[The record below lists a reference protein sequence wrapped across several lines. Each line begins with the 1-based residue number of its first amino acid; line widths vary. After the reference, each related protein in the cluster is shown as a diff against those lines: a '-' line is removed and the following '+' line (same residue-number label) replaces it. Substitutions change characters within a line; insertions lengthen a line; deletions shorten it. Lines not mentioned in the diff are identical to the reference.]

1 MQKTWVWPLGQEDP
15 LQKGLAT
22 LSSILVWRIWW
33 TVEPGG
39 LKSMGSQR
47 VGHDWTTNTFTFFQA
62 SIYKLLKFQWL
73 SAKLFEVNRVSSLQ
87 FDLFGCQIFIL
98 TLSDIHSTTNSW
110 ELIWSSFLK
119 LSKAASEV
127 SRVIFT
133 PVAIRVRWLK
143 RASSVRPGQTF
154 HNCQV
159 EEKPFG
165 NNWESWF
172 QSKEA
177 SWFYIIYS
185 MCFLSKCT
193 TFQ

>member
-1 MQKTWVWPLGQEDP
+1 MRKTWVWPLDQGDP
-15 LQKGLAT
+15 LKKGLAT
-22 LSSILVWRIWW
+22 LFSILAWRIRW

-39 LKSMGSQR
+39 LKSLGSQR
-47 VGHDWTTNTFTFFQA
+47 AGHDWTTNIFTFFQA
-62 SIYKLLKFQWL
+62 SIYKLLNFQWL
-73 SAKLFEVNRVSSLQ
+73 SAKLFEVNQVSSLR
-87 FDLFGCQIFIL
+87 FDLFGCLIFIL
-98 TLSDIHSTTNSW
+98 TLSNIHSTTNSW

-133 PVAIRVRWLK
+133 PVAIRVRRLK

-172 QSKEA
+172 QSKGA
-177 SWFYIIYS
+177 SWFYVIYS
-185 MCFLSKCT
+185 MCFSSKGT